1 MRYPRLTVGHRSP
14 SAAVMVVL
22 VAAAAIVATWAGG
35 AAASAQAA
43 PPVPTESA
51 LVHRLAT
58 CRAPRAR
65 PVVVLVHGAWADAS
79 SWSGEVRTL
88 QAAGYDVRAI
98 PNPVENLTTD
108 SEFVADYLKTIHGL
122 VVLVG
127 PSYGGSVITSAAAGL
142 ANVKAL
148 VYVDAAAPAPGETNG
163 QLSGA
168 GSVLAK
174 KKPAQLSTTT
184 TYPNAPNGASELYL
198 KEDIFIH
205 NFASDLPRSEAKLL
219 WASQSGAST
228 AAFNTPSKA
237 AAWKTIPSWYFI
249 STGDQIITSA
259 SELAMAHRAHSHIT
273 VFRGGSPLTLISPP
287 NAVTAVI
294 ASAVCSQ
301 KLVPASHGC
310 GSQWPSPRS
319 RISAA
324 PRTTHRS
331 GSSTTAAGMPVAA
344 SILLARPGSRA
355 PPPARRILPRTTSS
369 AAFAGMSDIISCTK
383 SAIVPT
389 GCSSA
394 EATSHAGTCSTRGVR
409 RAESMPTVST
419 HSAAPSASP
428 RIIFRLRAA
437 LRPVSRPNS
446 ALTACTIASSMAL
459 PPARSDPSRTT

>member
-1 MRYPRLTVGHRSP
+1 MRYPRLILRHPALR
-14 SAAVMVVL
+14 AAVMVVR
-22 VAAAAIVATWAGG
+22 VAAATLMATSIGE
-35 AAASAQAA
+35 AAASTRTA
-43 PPVPTESA
+43 PPAPTESA
-51 LVHRLAT
+51 LVRKLT
-58 CRAPRAR
+58 SCQAPGRVK
-65 PVVVLVHGAWADAS
+65 PIVILVHGAWADAS
-79 SWSGEVRTL
+79 SWRGEVRTL

-108 SEFVADYLKTIHGL
+108 SEFVADYLNRIHGL

-127 PSYGGSVITSAAAGL
+127 HSYGGSVITTAAAGL

-174 KKPAQLSTTT
+174 KKPAQLFTTT

-205 NFASDLPRSEAKLL
+205 NFASHLPRTPPNLL
-219 WASQSGAST
+219 WPSQTPPST
-228 AAFNTPSKA
+228 QVFTP
-237 AAWKTIPSWYFI
+237 
-249 STGDQIITSA
+249 A
-259 SELAMAHRAHSHIT
+259 SEPAMPPRAHSPT
-273 VFRGGSPLTLISPP
+273 PFSRGGPHLTLISPP
-287 NAVTAVI
+287 NAVPAVI

-355 PPPARRILPRTTSS
+355 PPPARRIFPRTTSS
-369 AAFAGMSDIISCTK
+369 PRFGAMSDIISCTK

-394 EATSHAGTCSTRGVR
+394 DATSHAGTCSTPGV
-409 RAESMPTVST
+409 
-419 HSAAPSASP
+419 P
-428 RIIFRLRAA
+428 R
-437 LRPVSRPNS
+437 PD
-446 ALTACTIASSMAL
+446 AL
-459 PPARSDPSRTT
+459 PP